1 ITNQCARRNLLS
13 MTADPVRPIWRSGHL
28 TGAHASLHLNHFMR
42 SCRQLS
48 INAERQSS
56 LREMRVDK
64 YKAHV
69 VLDEMSL
76 EPCAMPVGSRTRQRL
91 PCACGTIRAL
101 RHPESRCAAAEQSL
115 VLILT
120 NR

>member
-1 ITNQCARRNLLS
+1 

-69 VLDEMSL
+69 VFDEMSF
-76 EPCAMPVGSRTRQRL
+76 EPRSVSMSGETTRMKPANQF
-91 PCACGTIRAL
+91 PAC
-101 RHPESRCAAAEQSL
+101 
-115 VLILT
+115 
-120 NR
+120 